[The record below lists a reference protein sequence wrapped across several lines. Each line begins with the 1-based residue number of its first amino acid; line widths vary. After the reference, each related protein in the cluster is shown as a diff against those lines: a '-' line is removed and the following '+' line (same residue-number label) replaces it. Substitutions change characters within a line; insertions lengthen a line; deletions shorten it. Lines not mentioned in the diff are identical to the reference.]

1 MGRPN
6 FFRMKIDLWPFYYL
20 LPLLIFSLVFGCSA
34 TVSETT
40 SPPNS
45 YSSDKSRNSA
55 FEQRLHEA
63 EQSLSREIQ
72 ATPSETENYIRRA
85 ELLEILQLEK
95 EALNVLRQAL
105 NSSPTPSQK
114 QKLIHRMAVLRALKL
129 GDEAAAAQDLGHL
142 IPESLFHLDAEAA
155 VEIARNNPET
165 ALRHLSQAAHL
176 AQNYDEQALVLYHQ
190 ALAFQ
195 KMGEEDKA
203 VAALYHAINRAENRT
218 LIKDI
223 ERLWEVLDTRTP

>member
-1 MGRPN
+1 MAV
-6 FFRMKIDLWPFYYL
+6 
-20 LPLLIFSLVFGCSA
+20 LLILGLIFGCSA
-34 TVSETT
+34 RVSETT
-40 SPPNS
+40 SPPSS
-45 YSSDKSRNSA
+45 YSRDKSRNSA
-55 FEQRLHEA
+55 FVQSLHEA
-63 EQSLSREIQ
+63 EQSLAREIQ

-114 QKLIHRMAVLRALKL
+114 QKLIHRMALLQALKL
-129 GDEAAAAQDLGHL
+129 GDAAAAAQDLEQL
-142 IPESLFHLDAEAA
+142 IPDSLFHLDAEAA

-165 ALRHLSQAAHL
+165 AFRRLSQAAQL
-176 AQNYDEQALVLYHQ
+176 AQSHDEQALVLYHQ

-203 VAALYHAINRAENRT
+203 VAALYHAINRAENRAV
-218 LIKDI
+218 IKDI